1 MKYPL
6 QIAIFLVTC
15 GYVNAQSSDSA
26 EIYFQKAIE
35 LKASHQYLMASKNF
49 EKALVFNKTFV
60 AAYLENG
67 YAHLEMRK
75 VDYAIN
81 NFAKAF
87 ELDPANTTAAKELME
102 LYYNYRQF
110 AKAKAI
116 ALKCISCKNA
126 EKIIAMCNFQNED
139 YGSAIKGLSN
149 YLAKNPSDAEATYTL
164 ARSYLDME
172 QYKSAVPYYTKA
184 VLLNP
189 EKNTWV
195 YELGMLHYTLNDYK
209 NAVTYFNKAAEK
221 GYPQKNDF
229 VENLGYAYIYSG
241 QFNEGE
247 QLLLGL
253 IEKKPGDTELLRDM
267 AEAYF
272 KTKMYDKSLGYCQ
285 KLIELNAND
294 GKALYQA
301 GLCFQKKGNK
311 DKGQAMCDKAIEMDP
326 SLNSMRQKQN
336 TMGL

>member
-6 QIAIFLVTC
+6 LIAILLVSC
-15 GYVNAQSSDSA
+15 GYINAQLTDSA

-35 LKASHQYLMASKNF
+35 FKANRQNLMASMHF
-49 EKALVFNKTFV
+49 DKALNFNKNYI
-60 AAYLENG
+60 AAYIENG
-67 YAHLEMRK
+67 YVNLEMRK
-75 VDYAIN
+75 VDKAISS
-81 NFAKAF
+81 FAKAL
-87 ELDPANTTAAKELME
+87 ELDPNNSAAAKELME

-110 AKAKAI
+110 VKAKAI
-116 ALKCISCKNA
+116 ATKHSTCQNA
-126 EKIIAMCNFQNED
+126 EKIIAMCNYQEED

-149 YLAKNPSDAEATYTL
+149 YLAKNPTDAEANYTL

-172 QYKSAVPYYTKA
+172 QYKSAVPYYSKA
-184 VLLNP
+184 ILLNQ

-195 YELGMLHYTLNDYK
+195 YELGMVYYTLNDFK
-209 NAVTYFNKAAEK
+209 NAVVYFNKAAEK

-241 QFNEGE
+241 QFIEGE
-247 QLLLGL
+247 KLLLGL
-253 IEKKPGDTELLRDM
+253 IEKKPGDTELLRDI
-267 AEAYF
+267 AEAYYNG
-272 KTKMYDKSLGYCQ
+272 KMYDKSLSYCQ
-285 KLIELNAND
+285 KLMELDAKD

-301 GLCFQKKGNK
+301 GLCFQKKGQK
-311 DKGQAMCDKAIEMDP
+311 DKGQSMCDKAIEMDP

>member
-1 MKYPL
+1 MKNLLP
-6 QIAIFLVTC
+6 IAIFLVTC

-35 LKASHQYLMASKNF
+35 LKTSRQYLMASKNF
-49 EKALVFNKTFV
+49 EKALIFNKTFV

-67 YAHLEMRK
+67 YAYLEMRK
-75 VDYAIN
+75 VDNAIS
-81 NFAKAF
+81 NFAKAS

-110 AKAKAI
+110 AKAKVI
-116 ALKCISCKNA
+116 ALKCIGCQNA

-139 YGSAIKGLSN
+139 YGSAIKGLLN

-164 ARSYLDME
+164 AKSYLDME

-272 KTKMYDKSLGYCQ
+272 NTKMYDKSLGYCQ

-326 SLNSMRQKQN
+326 TLNSMRQKQN

>member
-1 MKYPL
+1 
-6 QIAIFLVTC
+6 
-15 GYVNAQSSDSA
+15 
-26 EIYFQKAIE
+26 
-35 LKASHQYLMASKNF
+35 
-49 EKALVFNKTFV
+49 
-60 AAYLENG
+60 
-67 YAHLEMRK
+67 
-75 VDYAIN
+75 
-81 NFAKAF
+81 
-87 ELDPANTTAAKELME
+87 
-102 LYYNYRQF
+102 
-110 AKAKAI
+110 
-116 ALKCISCKNA
+116 
-126 EKIIAMCNFQNED
+126 
-139 YGSAIKGLSN
+139 
-149 YLAKNPSDAEATYTL
+149 
-164 ARSYLDME
+164 ME

-272 KTKMYDKSLGYCQ
+272 NTKMYDKSLGYCQ

-326 SLNSMRQKQN
+326 TLNSMRQKQN